1 MGAVDESA
9 VYKSIM
15 ASVTKIQ
22 AESVHGTVNL
32 ASVNATLSP
41 VELVA
46 AAAPMPDH
54 PAADAATPAA
64 EASPAPADGCEL
76 VLQDGVPGCRTT
88 LMIW

>member
-32 ASVNATLSP
+32 ASVNATVST

-46 AAAPMPDH
+46 A
-54 PAADAATPAA
+54 PALRQCQTTRQLMLLG
-64 EASPAPADGCEL
+64 DG
-76 VLQDGVPGCRTT
+76 GCAHFPEESQC
-88 LMIW
+88 